1 MAVVILSLMSV
12 LLAAVG
18 MRLYDTYTE
27 NREIESELKLQE
39 EVLSRNREAHDRVQE
54 MRREIEALSGDREKL
69 GQFLEEIR
77 MDYEEAVPVSALMDF
92 DTGGMTGNQE
102 MEEAQNASASEGET
116 DASGDGIISENTLDG
131 SEDASEKTDELTASG
146 QSFPGDGRWPDNAL
160 HDGASVDDTVS
171 GNAFGVSE
179 DDTIS
184 DNTIGGSGN
193 ESGIQ
198 GSTAVVSGN
207 TIRVSG
213 NMTTVSGNMISV
225 SDNATSMSDNT
236 ATVSGN
242 GVSVSGNDMV
252 SGNEVS
258 TSGNDVVSGNGISV
272 SGNDM
277 VSGNGISVSGSDMVS
292 GNGISVSGNDMVSGN
307 GISVSGSD
315 MVSGNALSASGN
327 SVVSGN
333 TSASVSGN
341 MQDLL
346 PKIEMVYPEITL
358 AQRRQIRGSLEETLL
373 VNWEDQACLEERCVD
388 FSGKKIACLGD
399 SITAAANLEKEEGYP
414 ACSYPSVLK
423 EILGA
428 EEVYNLGIGG
438 SSIGRYWSDAF
449 VERYTQIPE
458 DTDIII
464 VMGGT
469 NDGFCLSGKEFGSLT
484 QRKTRTFCGDLDELM
499 RGLKEKYPD
508 ADIFF
513 ATPLPNILQD
523 YLMRERTY
531 LLPQKNI
538 ADMILTLS
546 ANYDFQVID
555 LYNSNMLDSHDA
567 DIVAD
572 YMPDGVHANKAGY
585 RILAEHIAA
594 ELVRYYEEE

>member
-258 TSGNDVVSGNGISV
+258 TSGNDV
-272 SGNDM
+272 
-277 VSGNGISVSGSDMVS
+277 
-292 GNGISVSGNDMVSGN
+292 VSGN